1 LRAGDLTAVHVP
13 QATDEA
19 VRDLCRARTDAVQDL
34 RRSRAQL
41 KAFLLRNGYR
51 YQGKSAWTEAH
62 LRYLREI
69 VLPHAAQRVVL
80 EDALRVIAVAAD
92 RIARLEEAMS
102 ALLQNWDVKPM
113 VEALTNVVRKM
124 QRKIRSPL
132 DDL

>member
-1 LRAGDLTAVHVP
+1 MRAGDLTAVHVP